1 MISLAVDGSPSGCR
15 QAARDLR
22 GLRTRLTTLAD
33 EVAVVRTTSSGAWTG
48 LAGERFRTRTG
59 SLVTDADEQAE
70 VLAGVA
76 AALDT
81 LADRLD
87 GVRAA
92 MTAARMTAVGAGI
105 PVSGDALP
113 GAVGLPPDQLEAHA
127 RALTAIGHAR
137 DREAAAQQ
145 QWAAVL
151 TGVSWQPT
159 EDPRVLAATST
170 ARGLG
175 PFEGIRPHVD
185 RLEGLMPESPGH
197 GSPGLPSVPLPPIV
211 PRRGG
216 LGPGVVVRQRK
227 RMQEAVWE
235 QMDDDTDLDG
245 LTLTERLARGV
256 VMGTTTGVGAFGAI
270 ALCMRFGATRKA
282 VPVCGDL
289 GALAGEKAGER
300 ILRAVDAR

>member
-1 MISLAVDGSPSGCR
+1 VICLAVDGSPSGCR
-15 QAARDLR
+15 QAALDLR
-22 GLRTRLTTLAD
+22 FLRTRLALLAD
-33 EVAVVRTTSSGAWTG
+33 EVAVVRTGSAGAWTG

-59 SLVTDADEQAE
+59 SLVTHADEQAG
-70 VLAGVA
+70 VLATVA
-76 AALDT
+76 AALDS

-87 GVRAA
+87 AVRAA

-105 PVSGDALP
+105 PVSSNALP
-113 GAVGLPPDQLEAHA
+113 GAAGLLPDQLEAHA

-137 DREAAAQQ
+137 EREAEAQQ
-145 QWAAVL
+145 QWTTVL
-151 TGVSWQPT
+151 NHVTWEPT
-159 EDPRVLAATST
+159 DDPRVRAATST
-170 ARGLG
+170 SRGLG
-175 PFEGIRPHVD
+175 TFEKVRPHVD
-185 RLEGLMPESPGH
+185 RLTGLLPGSPGN
-197 GSPGLPSVPLPPIV
+197 GWPGLPSVPLPPLL
-211 PRRGG
+211 PGGGG
-216 LGPGVVVRQRK
+216 LGPGVVFRQLEH
-227 RMQEAVWE
+227 MQEAVWE

-289 GALAGEKAGER
+289 GALAGEKAGDQ